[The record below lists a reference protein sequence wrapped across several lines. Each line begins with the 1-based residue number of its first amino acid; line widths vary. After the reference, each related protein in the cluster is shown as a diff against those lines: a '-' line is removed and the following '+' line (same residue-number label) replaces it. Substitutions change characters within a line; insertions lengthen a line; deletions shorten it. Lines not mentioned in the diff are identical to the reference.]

1 MEEDIILFEWVFHY
15 MSEKKHIWN
24 WARME
29 FFNFNDISMKASI
42 QEHKVL
48 PDCAFGAF
56 TFMYVGKIVW
66 NILFRSLLNGNC
78 IFSSA
83 SLSLL
88 GQEIGAWTS
97 SYCSF

>member
-29 FFNFNDISMKASI
+29 FFNFNDISI

-56 TFMYVGKIVW
+56 TFMYVGKIVC
-66 NILFRSLLNGNC
+66 NMTYFV
-78 IFSSA
+78 
-83 SLSLL
+83 
-88 GQEIGAWTS
+88 
-97 SYCSF
+97 

>member
-29 FFNFNDISMKASI
+29 FFNFNDISI

-48 PDCAFGAF
+48 TARLCVWSIYFYVCWENCMQND
-56 TFMYVGKIVW
+56 TFC
-66 NILFRSLLNGNC
+66 LDHC
-78 IFSSA
+78 
-83 SLSLL
+83 
-88 GQEIGAWTS
+88 
-97 SYCSF
+97 

>member
-1 MEEDIILFEWVFHY
+1 MEKDIILFQWVFHY

-48 PDCAFGAF
+48 PDWAFGAF
-56 TFMYVGKIVW
+56 TFMYVGKIV
-66 NILFRSLLNGNC
+66 
-78 IFSSA
+78 
-83 SLSLL
+83 
-88 GQEIGAWTS
+88 
-97 SYCSF
+97 CSTTYFV